1 MMNSNSYKK
10 AVSLAVITLQMLWLA
25 APALAEYKP
34 ASAKINYMKGQVE
47 VQKAQGITW
56 ARASVK
62 MKLGSGDKISTEDGS
77 EAEIVLEDGSVLKM
91 KDKSL
96 LLIQRMEKQKKPS
109 VSVVNSFKVRTGKVL
124 GCVRKMSSLD
134 SKFLVET
141 PTAVAG
147 IRGTVFAI
155 YVEGD
160 STELDVLKGEVGI
173 KGDNG
178 EEVMVGEKMTTVV
191 SKGDSA
197 RHPVA
202 MSAAK
207 ISFMMLWAGAAIKL
221 GSMGAATATA
231 WYASTAAIVSGAT
244 ALVAGTVAAII
255 IANSGE
261 DETPATPAKTIPGPP
276 GWPY

>member
-1 MMNSNSYKK
+1 MKNNAYKR
-10 AVSLAVITLQMLWLA
+10 AISLAVIALQLMWMA

-34 ASAKINYMKGQVE
+34 AEAKINFMKGQVE

-56 ARASVK
+56 AKAAVK
-62 MKLGSGDKISTEDGS
+62 MKLGSGDKISTEDGA

-96 LLIQRMEKQKKPS
+96 LLIQRMEKQRKPS

-147 IRGTVFAI
+147 IRGTVFGI

-173 KGDNG
+173 RGEAG
-178 EEVMVGEKMTTVV
+178 EEVMVGEKMTTTVA
-191 SKGDSA
+191 KGDSA
-197 RHPVA
+197 KHPVA
-202 MSAAK
+202 MTAAK
-207 ISFMMLWAGAAIKL
+207 IAFMTLWAGAAIKL
-221 GSMGAATATA
+221 GSLGAATASA
-231 WYASTAAIVSGAT
+231 WYASTAAIVTGAT
-244 ALVAGTVAAII
+244 AVVAGTAAII
-255 IANSGE
+255 IINSGD

>member
-1 MMNSNSYKK
+1 MMINKPYKK
-10 AVSLAVITLQMLWLA
+10 AISLAVITLQMLWLA

-47 VQKAQGITW
+47 VQKSQGIVW
-56 ARASVK
+56 AKAAVK
-62 MKLGSGDKISTEDGS
+62 MKLGAGDKISTEDGA

-91 KDKSL
+91 RDKSL
-96 LLIQRMEKQKKPS
+96 LLIERMEKQKKPNI
-109 VSVVNSFKVRTGKVL
+109 SVVNSFKVRTGKVL

-134 SKFLVET
+134 SKFIIGT

-173 KGDNG
+173 KGDSG
-178 EEVMVGEKMTTVV
+178 EEVMVGEKMTATV

-197 RHPVA
+197 KAPVA

-207 ISFMMLWAGAAIKL
+207 IAFMTLWAGAAIKL
-221 GSMGAATATA
+221 GSMGAASATA
-231 WYASTAAIVSGAT
+231 WYASTAAIVTGAT
-244 ALVAGTVAAII
+244 VLAAGVAALII
-255 IANSGE
+255 FGGGNGGS
-261 DETPATPAKTIPGPP
+261 TPPTPAKTIPGPP
-276 GWPY
+276 GWPQ

>member
-1 MMNSNSYKK
+1 MTINNTCKK
-10 AVSLAVITLQMLWLA
+10 GTSLAVILLQLLWLA
-25 APALAEYKP
+25 APALAEYQP
-34 ASAKINYMKGQVE
+34 AGAKINFMKGQVE

-56 ARASVK
+56 AKATVK
-62 MKLGSGDKISTEDGS
+62 MKLGAGDKISTEDGS

-96 LLIQRMEKQKKPS
+96 LLIERMEKQKKPS

-134 SKFLVET
+134 SKFIVGT

-178 EEVMVGEKMTTVV
+178 NEVMVGEKMTATVA
-191 SKGDSA
+191 KGDSA
-197 RHPVA
+197 KAPVA
-202 MSAAK
+202 MTAAK
-207 ISFMMLWAGAAIKL
+207 ISFMLLWAGAAIKL
-221 GSMGAATATA
+221 GSMGAATVSA
-231 WYASTAAIVSGAT
+231 WYASTAAIVTGAT
-244 ALVAGTVAAII
+244 AVVAGTAALI
-255 IANSGE
+255 IAGGGD
-261 DETPATPAKTIPGPP
+261 DETPATPSKTIPGPP
-276 GWPY
+276 GWPQ

>member
-1 MMNSNSYKK
+1 MKSNTYKR
-10 AVSLAVITLQMLWLA
+10 AISLAVIALQLMWMA

-34 ASAKINYMKGQVE
+34 AEAKINFIRGQVE

-56 ARASVK
+56 AKAAVK
-62 MKLGSGDKISTEDGS
+62 MKLLSGDKISTEDGA

-134 SKFLVET
+134 SKFVVET

-147 IRGTVFAI
+147 IRGTVFGI

-173 KGDNG
+173 KGEAG
-178 EEVMVGEKMTTVV
+178 EEVMVGEKMTTTVA
-191 SKGDSA
+191 KGDSA

-202 MSAAK
+202 MTAAK
-207 ISFMMLWAGAAIKL
+207 IAFMTLWAGAAIKL
-221 GSMGAATATA
+221 GSLGAATASA
-231 WYASTAAIVSGAT
+231 WYASTAAIVTGAT
-244 ALVAGTVAAII
+244 AVVAGTAAAII

-261 DETPATPAKTIPGPP
+261 DETPPTPAKTIPGPP
-276 GWPY
+276 GWPQ